1 MGRFSTGAKIDLYPD
16 TLPVYPFLMWDNHN
30 KKIRKVGNIMT
41 NLEKL
46 YLDMEG
52 ISEVELGTKKVYA
65 KVISDNLKSVNER
78 HLDVLH
84 YIIGNKSI
92 KGIEWITDYKATDI
106 FALKEYLYDL
116 LHCEKV
122 HTISSIEE
130 ELWLNLTLDEL
141 KFIAQA
147 IYILKNN
154 EDVAGNLLK
163 NIRRGLV
170 KYPFDRVYMY

>member
-1 MGRFSTGAKIDLYPD
+1 
-16 TLPVYPFLMWDNHN
+16 
-30 KKIRKVGNIMT
+30 MT

-52 ISEVELGTKKVYA
+52 ITEVELGTKKVYA
-65 KVISDNLKSVNER
+65 KVISDNLKSINER
-78 HLDVLH
+78 HLDLLH

-92 KGIEWITDYKATDI
+92 KGIEGIEYKSTDI
-106 FALKEYLYDL
+106 FALKEYLLDL
-116 LHCEKV
+116 LHCEKYN
-122 HTISSIEE
+122 TISIEE

>member
-1 MGRFSTGAKIDLYPD
+1 
-16 TLPVYPFLMWDNHN
+16 
-30 KKIRKVGNIMT
+30 MT

-65 KVISDNLKSVNER
+65 KVISDNLKSINER

-92 KGIEWITDYKATDI
+92 KGIEGITDYKATDL
-106 FALKEYLYDL
+106 FALKEYLLDL
-116 LHCEKV
+116 LHCEKYN
-122 HTISSIEE
+122 TISIEE

>member
-1 MGRFSTGAKIDLYPD
+1 
-16 TLPVYPFLMWDNHN
+16 
-30 KKIRKVGNIMT
+30 MT

-52 ISEVELGTKKVYA
+52 ITEVELGTKKVYA
-65 KVISDNLKSVNER
+65 KVISDNLKSIDER
-78 HLDVLH
+78 HLDILH
-84 YIIGNKSI
+84 YVIGDKSI
-92 KGIEWITDYKATDI
+92 KGIEGITYKTTDI
-106 FALKEYLYDL
+106 FALKEYLLDL
-116 LHCEKV
+116 LHCEKYN
-122 HTISSIEE
+122 TISIEE

-163 NIRRGLV
+163 NIRRGLI

>member
-1 MGRFSTGAKIDLYPD
+1 MK
-16 TLPVYPFLMWDNHN
+16 
-30 KKIRKVGNIMT
+30 
-41 NLEKL
+41 NLEKM
-46 YLDMEG
+46 YLEMEN

-65 KVISDNLKSVNER
+65 KVISDTLKSVNER
-78 HLDVLH
+78 HLDLLH
-84 YIIGNKSI
+84 YIIGDKSI
-92 KGIEWITDYKATDI
+92 KGIDYKSTDI
-106 FALKEYLYDL
+106 FALKEYCLDL

-130 ELWLNLTLDEL
+130 ELWINLSLDEL

-147 IYILKNN
+147 INVLKNN
-154 EDVAGNLLK
+154 EDVAISILR

>member
-16 TLPVYPFLMWDNHN
+16 TLPVYPFLMWDNHK
-30 KKIRKVGNIMT
+30 KKIKKVGNIMT

-92 KGIEWITDYKATDI
+92 KGIEGITDYKATDI

-147 IYILKNN
+147 IFILKNN
-154 EDVAGNLLK
+154 EDLARNLLK

>member
-1 MGRFSTGAKIDLYPD
+1 MK
-16 TLPVYPFLMWDNHN
+16 
-30 KKIRKVGNIMT
+30 
-41 NLEKL
+41 LEKM
-46 YLDMEG
+46 YIEIEG

-65 KVISDNLKSVNER
+65 KVISDNLKSIDER
-78 HLDVLH
+78 HIDVLH
-84 YIIGNKSI
+84 YVIDNTSINI
-92 KGIEWITDYKATDI
+92 KGIKGITDYKSTDI
-106 FALKEYLYDL
+106 FALKEYLLDL

-130 ELWLNLTLDEL
+130 ELWINLSLDEL

-147 IYILKNN
+147 IHILKNN
-154 EDVAGNLLK
+154 ESIAISILR

>member
-1 MGRFSTGAKIDLYPD
+1 
-16 TLPVYPFLMWDNHN
+16 
-30 KKIRKVGNIMT
+30 MT

-52 ISEVELGTKKVYA
+52 ITEVELGTKKVYA
-65 KVISDNLKSVNER
+65 KVISDNLKSINER

-92 KGIEWITDYKATDI
+92 KGIEGIEYKSTDI
-106 FALKEYLYDL
+106 FALKEYLLDL
-116 LHCEKV
+116 LHCEKYN
-122 HTISSIEE
+122 TISIEE

>member
-1 MGRFSTGAKIDLYPD
+1 
-16 TLPVYPFLMWDNHN
+16 
-30 KKIRKVGNIMT
+30 MT

>member
-1 MGRFSTGAKIDLYPD
+1 
-16 TLPVYPFLMWDNHN
+16 
-30 KKIRKVGNIMT
+30 MT

-46 YLDMEG
+46 YVEMEG

-65 KVISDNLKSVNER
+65 KVISDNLKSINER
-78 HLDVLH
+78 HLDLLH

-92 KGIEWITDYKATDI
+92 KGIEGITYKTTDI
-106 FALKEYLYDL
+106 FALKEYLLDL
-116 LHCEKV
+116 LHCEKYN
-122 HTISSIEE
+122 TISIEE

-154 EDVAGNLLK
+154 EDVAGHLLK

>member
-1 MGRFSTGAKIDLYPD
+1 MK
-16 TLPVYPFLMWDNHN
+16 
-30 KKIRKVGNIMT
+30 
-41 NLEKL
+41 LEKM
-46 YLDMEG
+46 YIEIEG

-65 KVISDNLKSVNER
+65 KVISDNLKSIDER
-78 HLDVLH
+78 HIDVLH
-84 YIIGNKSI
+84 YVIDNTSINI
-92 KGIEWITDYKATDI
+92 KGIKGITDYKSTDI
-106 FALKEYLYDL
+106 FALKEYLLDL

-147 IYILKNN
+147 IHILKNN
-154 EDVAGNLLK
+154 ESIAISILR

>member
-1 MGRFSTGAKIDLYPD
+1 MHYVID
-16 TLPVYPFLMWDNHN
+16 
-30 KKIRKVGNIMT
+30 
-41 NLEKL
+41 
-46 YLDMEG
+46 
-52 ISEVELGTKKVYA
+52 
-65 KVISDNLKSVNER
+65 
-78 HLDVLH
+78 
-84 YIIGNKSI
+84 NKSI
-92 KGIEWITDYKATDI
+92 KGIKGIDYKSTDI
-106 FALKEYLYDL
+106 FALKEYLLDL

-147 IYILKNN
+147 IHILKNN
-154 EDVAGNLLK
+154 EDLARSLLK

>member
-1 MGRFSTGAKIDLYPD
+1 
-16 TLPVYPFLMWDNHN
+16 
-30 KKIRKVGNIMT
+30 MT

-65 KVISDNLKSVNER
+65 KVISENLKSIDER
-78 HLDVLH
+78 HLDLLH
-84 YIIGNKSI
+84 YVIGDKSI
-92 KGIEWITDYKATDI
+92 KGIEGITYKATDI
-106 FALKEYLYDL
+106 FALKEYLLDL

-122 HTISSIEE
+122 QTISLEE
-130 ELWLNLTLDEL
+130 ELWLNLSLDEL
-141 KFIAQA
+141 KFTAQA

-154 EDVAGNLLK
+154 EDLARNLLK

>member
-1 MGRFSTGAKIDLYPD
+1 MGRFSTGQKIDLYPD
-16 TLPVYPFLMWDNHN
+16 TLPVCPFLMWDNYN

-65 KVISDNLKSVNER
+65 KVISDNLKSINER
-78 HLDVLH
+78 HLDLLH
-84 YIIGNKSI
+84 YIIGDKSI
-92 KGIEWITDYKATDI
+92 KGIEGITYKATDL
-106 FALKEYLYDL
+106 FSLKEYLLDL

-122 HTISSIEE
+122 QTISSIEE

-154 EDVAGNLLK
+154 EDLARNLLK

>member
-1 MGRFSTGAKIDLYPD
+1 MGRFSTGQKIDLYPD
-16 TLPVYPFLMWDNHN
+16 TLPVYPFLMWDNYN

-52 ISEVELGTKKVYA
+52 ITEVELGTKKVYA
-65 KVISDNLKSVNER
+65 KVISDNLKSINER
-78 HLDVLH
+78 HLDLLH

-92 KGIEWITDYKATDI
+92 KGIEGITYKTTDI
-106 FALKEYLYDL
+106 FALKEYLLDL
-116 LHCEKV
+116 LHCEKYN
-122 HTISSIEE
+122 TISIEE

>member
-1 MGRFSTGAKIDLYPD
+1 MGRFSTGQKIDLYPD
-16 TLPVYPFLMWDNHN
+16 TLPVCPFLMWDNHN
-30 KKIRKVGNIMT
+30 KKIKKVGNIMT

-46 YLDMEG
+46 YLQMEG

-65 KVISDNLKSVNER
+65 KVISDNLKSINER

-92 KGIEWITDYKATDI
+92 KGIEGITDYKATDI
-106 FALKEYLYDL
+106 FALKEYLLDL
-116 LHCEKV
+116 LHCEKYN
-122 HTISSIEE
+122 TISIEE

>member
-1 MGRFSTGAKIDLYPD
+1 M
-16 TLPVYPFLMWDNHN
+16 
-30 KKIRKVGNIMT
+30 KVGNIMK
-41 NLEKL
+41 LEKM
-46 YLDMEG
+46 YIEIEG
-52 ISEVELGTKKVYA
+52 ISEVELGTKKVYT
-65 KVISDNLKSVNER
+65 KVISDNLKSIDKR
-78 HLDVLH
+78 LIDVLH
-84 YIIGNKSI
+84 YVIDNKSI
-92 KGIEWITDYKATDI
+92 KGIKGIDYKSTDI
-106 FALKEYLYDL
+106 FALKEYLLDL

-147 IYILKNN
+147 IHILKNN
-154 EDVAGNLLK
+154 EDLARSLLK

>member
-1 MGRFSTGAKIDLYPD
+1 
-16 TLPVYPFLMWDNHN
+16 MWENYN
-30 KKIRKVGNIMT
+30 KMKVGNIMT
-41 NLEKL
+41 NLEKM
-46 YLDMEG
+46 YLKMEG
-52 ISEVELGTKKVYA
+52 ISEVQLGIRQVYA
-65 KVISDNLKSVNER
+65 KVISDNLKNIDER

-84 YIIGNKSI
+84 YVIDNKSI
-92 KGIEWITDYKATDI
+92 KGIKGITYKATDI
-106 FALKEYLYDL
+106 FALKEYLLDL

-122 HTISSIEE
+122 QTISSIEE

>member
-1 MGRFSTGAKIDLYPD
+1 
-16 TLPVYPFLMWDNHN
+16 MWDNYN
-30 KKIRKVGNIMT
+30 KMKVGNRMT
-41 NLEKL
+41 NLEKM
-46 YLDMEG
+46 YLKMEG
-52 ISEVELGTKKVYA
+52 ISKVQLGIRQVYA
-65 KVISDNLKSVNER
+65 KVISDNLKSIDKR
-78 HLDVLH
+78 LIDVLH
-84 YIIGNKSI
+84 YVIDNKSI
-92 KGIEWITDYKATDI
+92 KGIEGITDYKATDI

-154 EDVAGNLLK
+154 EDVARNLLK

>member
-1 MGRFSTGAKIDLYPD
+1 M
-16 TLPVYPFLMWDNHN
+16 
-30 KKIRKVGNIMT
+30 KVGNIMK
-41 NLEKL
+41 LEKKNI
-46 YLDMEG
+46 EIER

-65 KVISDNLKSVNER
+65 KVISDNLKSIDER
-78 HLDVLH
+78 HIDVLH
-84 YIIGNKSI
+84 YVIDNTSINI
-92 KGIEWITDYKATDI
+92 KGIKGITNYKSTDI
-106 FALKEYLYDL
+106 FALKEYLLDL

-130 ELWLNLTLDEL
+130 ELWINLSLDEL

-147 IYILKNN
+147 INILKNN
-154 EDVAGNLLK
+154 ESIAISTLR

>member
-1 MGRFSTGAKIDLYPD
+1 M
-16 TLPVYPFLMWDNHN
+16 
-30 KKIRKVGNIMT
+30 KVGNIMK
-41 NLEKL
+41 LEKM
-46 YLDMEG
+46 YIEIEG

-65 KVISDNLKSVNER
+65 KVISDNLKSIDER
-78 HLDVLH
+78 HIDVLH
-84 YIIGNKSI
+84 YVIDNTSINI
-92 KGIEWITDYKATDI
+92 KGIKGITNYKSTDI
-106 FALKEYLYDL
+106 FALKEYLLDL

-130 ELWLNLTLDEL
+130 ELWINLSLDEL

-147 IYILKNN
+147 INILKNN
-154 EDVAGNLLK
+154 ESIAISTLR

>member
-1 MGRFSTGAKIDLYPD
+1 MK
-16 TLPVYPFLMWDNHN
+16 
-30 KKIRKVGNIMT
+30 
-41 NLEKL
+41 LEKM
-46 YLDMEG
+46 YMEIKG

-65 KVISDNLKSVNER
+65 KVISDNLKSVDER
-78 HLDVLH
+78 HIDVLH
-84 YIIGNKSI
+84 YVIDNTSINI
-92 KGIEWITDYKATDI
+92 KGIKGITDYKSTDI
-106 FALKEYLYDL
+106 FALKEYLLDL

-147 IYILKNN
+147 IHILKNN
-154 EDVAGNLLK
+154 ESIAISILR
-163 NIRRGLV
+163 NIRRGFV

>member
-1 MGRFSTGAKIDLYPD
+1 
-16 TLPVYPFLMWDNHN
+16 
-30 KKIRKVGNIMT
+30 MT

-52 ISEVELGTKKVYA
+52 ITEVELGTKKVYA
-65 KVISDNLKSVNER
+65 KVISDNLKSITER

-84 YIIGNKSI
+84 YIIGDKSI
-92 KGIEWITDYKATDI
+92 KGIEGIEYKSTDL
-106 FALKEYLYDL
+106 FALKEYLLDL

-130 ELWLNLTLDEL
+130 ELWINLSLDEL

-147 IYILKNN
+147 IHILKNN
-154 EDVAGNLLK
+154 ESIAISILR

>member
-1 MGRFSTGAKIDLYPD
+1 
-16 TLPVYPFLMWDNHN
+16 
-30 KKIRKVGNIMT
+30 MT
-41 NLEKL
+41 LEKL

-65 KVISDNLKSVNER
+65 KVISDNLKSIDER
-78 HLDVLH
+78 LIDILH
-84 YIIGNKSI
+84 YVIDNKSI
-92 KGIEWITDYKATDI
+92 KGIKGIDYKSTDI
-106 FALKEYLYDL
+106 FALKEYLLDL

-147 IYILKNN
+147 IHILKNN
-154 EDVAGNLLK
+154 ESIAISILR

-170 KYPFDRVYMY
+170 KYPFDRIYMY

>member
-1 MGRFSTGAKIDLYPD
+1 
-16 TLPVYPFLMWDNHN
+16 
-30 KKIRKVGNIMT
+30 MT
-41 NLEKL
+41 NLEKM
-46 YLDMEG
+46 YLEMEN

-65 KVISDNLKSVNER
+65 KVISDTLKSIDER
-78 HLDVLH
+78 IIDLLH
-84 YIIGNKSI
+84 YVIDDKSI
-92 KGIEWITDYKATDI
+92 KGIKDYKSTDI
-106 FALKEYLYDL
+106 FALKEYILDL

-147 IYILKNN
+147 IYELKNN
-154 EDVAGNLLK
+154 ETQAINILK

>member
-1 MGRFSTGAKIDLYPD
+1 
-16 TLPVYPFLMWDNHN
+16 
-30 KKIRKVGNIMT
+30 MT

-65 KVISDNLKSVNER
+65 KVISDNLKSINER

-84 YIIGNKSI
+84 YIIGDKSI
-92 KGIEWITDYKATDI
+92 KGIEGITYKTTDI
-106 FALKEYLYDL
+106 FALKEYLLDL
-116 LHCEKV
+116 LHCEKYN
-122 HTISSIEE
+122 TISIEE
-130 ELWLNLTLDEL
+130 ELWINLSLDEL

-154 EDVAGNLLK
+154 EDVARSLLK

-170 KYPFDRVYMY
+170 KYPFDRGYMY

>member
-1 MGRFSTGAKIDLYPD
+1 M
-16 TLPVYPFLMWDNHN
+16 
-30 KKIRKVGNIMT
+30 KVGNIMT
-41 NLEKL
+41 NLEKM
-46 YLDMEG
+46 YLKMEG
-52 ISEVELGTKKVYA
+52 ISEVQLGIRQVYA
-65 KVISDNLKSVNER
+65 KVISDNLKNIDER

-84 YIIGNKSI
+84 YVIDNKSI
-92 KGIEWITDYKATDI
+92 KGIKGITYKATDI
-106 FALKEYLYDL
+106 FALKEYLLDL

-122 HTISSIEE
+122 QTISSIEE

>member
-1 MGRFSTGAKIDLYPD
+1 
-16 TLPVYPFLMWDNHN
+16 
-30 KKIRKVGNIMT
+30 MT
-41 NLEKL
+41 LEKL

-65 KVISDNLKSVNER
+65 KVISDNLKSINER
-78 HLDVLH
+78 HIDVLH

-92 KGIEWITDYKATDI
+92 KGIKGIPDYKATDI
-106 FALKEYLYDL
+106 FALKEYLLDL
-116 LHCEKV
+116 LHCEKYN
-122 HTISSIEE
+122 TISIEE
-130 ELWLNLTLDEL
+130 ELWVNLTLDEL

-170 KYPFDRVYMY
+170 KYPFDKAYMY

>member
-1 MGRFSTGAKIDLYPD
+1 
-16 TLPVYPFLMWDNHN
+16 
-30 KKIRKVGNIMT
+30 MT

-84 YIIGNKSI
+84 YIIDNKSI
-92 KGIEWITDYKATDI
+92 KGIEGITYKATDL
-106 FALKEYLYDL
+106 FSLKEYLLDL
-116 LHCEKV
+116 LHCEKYN
-122 HTISSIEE
+122 TISIEE

>member
-1 MGRFSTGAKIDLYPD
+1 
-16 TLPVYPFLMWDNHN
+16 
-30 KKIRKVGNIMT
+30 MT

-52 ISEVELGTKKVYA
+52 ITEVELGTKKVYA

-92 KGIEWITDYKATDI
+92 KGIEGITDYKATDI

-154 EDVAGNLLK
+154 EDLARNLLK

>member
-1 MGRFSTGAKIDLYPD
+1 
-16 TLPVYPFLMWDNHN
+16 
-30 KKIRKVGNIMT
+30 MT

-65 KVISDNLKSVNER
+65 KVISDNLKSIDER
-78 HLDVLH
+78 HLDLLH
-84 YIIGNKSI
+84 YVIGDKSI
-92 KGIEWITDYKATDI
+92 KGIEGITYKATDI
-106 FALKEYLYDL
+106 FALKEYLLDL

-122 HTISSIEE
+122 QTISLEE
-130 ELWLNLTLDEL
+130 ELWLNLSLDEL
-141 KFIAQA
+141 KFTAQA

-154 EDVAGNLLK
+154 EDLARNLLK

>member
-1 MGRFSTGAKIDLYPD
+1 
-16 TLPVYPFLMWDNHN
+16 
-30 KKIRKVGNIMT
+30 MT

-46 YLDMEG
+46 YLQMEG

-65 KVISDNLKSVNER
+65 KVISDTLKSIDKR
-78 HLDVLH
+78 LIDVLH
-84 YIIGNKSI
+84 YVIDNKSI
-92 KGIEWITDYKATDI
+92 KGIEGVTYKATDI
-106 FALKEYLYDL
+106 FALKEYLLDL

-147 IYILKNN
+147 IDILKNN
-154 EDVAGNLLK
+154 ESIAISILR